1 MKEHGG
7 EGDGGRDAINVI
19 DSTIYD
25 DALCVL
31 YEQKYIIIRL
41 FFTLPYKPTFYERM
55 FLVTI

>member
-41 FFTLPYKPTFYERM
+41 LPYIALQAN
-55 FLVTI
+55 FL